1 MPQVNVNV
9 SKRLSDET
17 KNVLQKDFSQVNKEV
32 QIAAL

>member
-17 KNVLQKDFSQVNKEV
+17 KNVLQKDFSQKKFK
-32 QIAAL
+32 